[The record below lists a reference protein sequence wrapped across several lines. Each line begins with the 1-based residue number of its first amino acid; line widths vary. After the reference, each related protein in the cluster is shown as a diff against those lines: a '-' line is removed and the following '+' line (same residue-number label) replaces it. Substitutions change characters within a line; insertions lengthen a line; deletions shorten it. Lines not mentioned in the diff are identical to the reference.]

1 MRSVDW
7 GAQGNGMEQGTG
19 ALLSVLFTDIEGST
33 ALTEQ
38 LGDELWVDVLSAHD
52 AVIRRS
58 LANHGGH
65 EVKSVGD
72 GIMAVFGR
80 ATDAVRAGLE
90 LQARL
95 RLVPVPGVPE
105 GLRVR
110 VGVHAG
116 PVVRRGGDVLGRNV
130 HVARRITGEA
140 AAGEVLVSSA
150 VKALAAHDGAL
161 RPGPAR
167 SLHLRGIAEPQLVH
181 DMAGSPARADEPA
194 GRRSPL
200 RRRHLRLV
208 TDRT

>member
-1 MRSVDW
+1 MDW

-52 AVIRRS
+52 AVIRRA
-58 LANHGGH
+58 LAGHGGH
-65 EVKSVGD
+65 EVKTVGD
-72 GIMAVFGR
+72 GVMAVFGR
-80 ATDAVRAGLE
+80 AAGAVRAALE

-95 RLVPVPGVPE
+95 RLVQVPSVPE

-116 PVVRRGGDVLGRNV
+116 PVVCRGGDVLGRNV
-130 HVARRITGEA
+130 NMARRITTEA
-140 AAGEVLVSSA
+140 AGGEVLVSSA
-150 VKALAAHDGAL
+150 VKALVAHDRAL
-161 RPGPAR
+161 RPGRAR
-167 SLHLRGIAEPQLVH
+167 SLHLRGIAEPQVVFA
-181 DMAGSPARADEPA
+181 MAGPPAGADGPA

-208 TDRT
+208 TGRT